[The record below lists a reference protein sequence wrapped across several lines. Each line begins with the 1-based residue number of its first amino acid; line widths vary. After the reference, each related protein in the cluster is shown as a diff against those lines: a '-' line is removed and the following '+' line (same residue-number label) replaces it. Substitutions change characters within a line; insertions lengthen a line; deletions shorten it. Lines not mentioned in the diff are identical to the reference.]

1 MENLNK
7 LIISLETYVY
17 NFGQDFLLPLAGIII
32 VIMIIWGGVQYIQGN
47 AEGGKKTL
55 IAAIIGLVI
64 IAIASL
70 IIREVAEIVAM

>member
-17 NFGQDFLLPLAGIII
+17 NIGQNFLLPLAGVII
-32 VIMIIWGGVQYIQGN
+32 VIMIIWGGLQYVQGN

-55 IAAIIGLVI
+55 IAAIVGLVI
-64 IAIASL
+64 IVLASL
-70 IIREVAEIVAM
+70 IIQEVAKIAM